1 MLIFSAMREN
11 PVKFH
16 FAMLKAVVVSRK
28 ITTFIKLT
36 VMTKYAQAEDILSKM
51 AQLKASL
58 FSAYCPKH
66 QRNCSLEAIT

>member
-1 MLIFSAMREN
+1 
-11 PVKFH
+11 
-16 FAMLKAVVVSRK
+16 
-28 ITTFIKLT
+28 
-36 VMTKYAQAEDILSKM
+36 MTKYAQAEDILSKM